1 MGPSRGACA
10 AARRHPPVTR
20 ETGDPVHL
28 TTTFTPWS
36 AHDTRLILSCLLGL
50 AVIIVAISALKL
62 APFLAILVGTF
73 AAGFTAGLPLDAV
86 ASAFSKGAGALLGD
100 VGIIIALGA
109 MLGALMADSGAA
121 DRLVTTIL
129 EHATPR
135 RLPWMM
141 ALVALIIGLPLFFE
155 VGLVMMV
162 PIIFVMARRSQQ
174 PILRV
179 AIPALAGMT
188 TLHALLP
195 PHPGPLIAV
204 AALHA
209 DLGITLGLGLIVAI
223 PAVILAGPLYGNLLA
238 KHMQIAEPEEM
249 GKLFRSDTTQSE
261 APGFAISLIT
271 ILLPVVLMLGR
282 TVAKLLL
289 APDTLLFDTLN
300 FLGEPL
306 IALGLTVLFAIV
318 ALGWSRGMPRERVGA
333 ILRRSLPP
341 IAALLLTIGAG
352 GGLKQTLVAAG
363 ISTTIGKIAVG
374 AHLPLV
380 LLAWLIAV
388 ALRQATGSATV
399 ATTTT
404 AGIVA
409 PVVAGLTATHNSLIA
424 LAIGAGSVFFCHVN
438 DAGFWMVREYF
449 GLQLKQT
456 VFVWSI
462 LQTIV
467 SVVGLA
473 LTLVLWGVMT

>member
-1 MGPSRGACA
+1 M
-10 AARRHPPVTR
+10 HTM
-20 ETGDPVHL
+20 
-28 TTTFTPWS
+28 TTLAPW
-36 AHDTRLILSCLLGL
+36 APHDTQLILSCLVG
-50 AVIIVAISALKL
+50 IVLIVVGISVLKI
-62 APFLAILVGTF
+62 APFLSILVGAF
-73 AAGFTAGLPLDAV
+73 AAGSCAGLPLGAI
-86 ASAFSKGAGALLGD
+86 SGAFTKGAGTLLGD
-100 VGIIIALGA
+100 IGLILALGS
-109 MLGALMADSGAA
+109 MLGALMAESGAA

-129 EHATPR
+129 RHATPR
-135 RLPWMM
+135 TLPWFM
-141 ALVALIIGLPLFFE
+141 ALVALVVGLPLFFE

-162 PIIFVMARRSQQ
+162 PIIFVMARRSGQ
-174 PILRV
+174 PILRI

-209 DLGITLGLGLIVAI
+209 DLGLTMGLDFIVAL
-223 PAVILAGPLYGNLLA
+223 PVVILAGPMYGEWLS
-238 KHMQIAEPEEM
+238 KRMTVVPTEEM
-249 GKLFRSDTTQSE
+249 EHLYAHTDRDDA
-261 APGFAISLIT
+261 APSFALSLAT
-271 ILLPVVLMLGR
+271 ILMPVVLMLGR
-282 TVAKLLL
+282 TVSKVLL
-289 APDTLLFDTLN
+289 APHSAAAEALD

-306 IALGLTVLFAIV
+306 AALGITVLFAIV
-318 ALGWSRGMPRERVGA
+318 ALGWGQGMPRERVGNV
-333 ILRRSLPP
+333 LRKSLPP

-352 GGLKQTLVAAG
+352 GGLKQTLVLAG
-363 ISTTIGKIAVG
+363 ISSTIGKIAVG
-374 AHLPLV
+374 AHLPLI

-409 PVVAGLTATHNSLIA
+409 PVALGLSPVHTSLMA

-449 GLQLKQT
+449 GLKLKQT
-456 VFVWSI
+456 VMVWSI

-473 LTLVLWGVMT
+473 LTFTLWSVLS

>member
-1 MGPSRGACA
+1 MESLATLSA
-10 AARRHPPVTR
+10 
-20 ETGDPVHL
+20 
-28 TTTFTPWS
+28 WS
-36 AHDTRLILSCLLGL
+36 FHDTRLILSCVLGL
-50 AVIIVAISALKL
+50 ALIIILISVLKL
-62 APFLAILVGTF
+62 APFLSILVGTF
-73 AAGFTAGLPLDAV
+73 AAGFAAGVPLEGV

-109 MLGALMADSGAA
+109 MLGALMAESGAA
-121 DRLVTTIL
+121 DRLVSTL
-129 EHATPR
+129 LDHSTPR
-135 RLPWMM
+135 TLPWMM
-141 ALVALIIGLPLFFE
+141 SLVAVIIGLPLFFE

-174 PILRV
+174 PILRI

-204 AALHA
+204 SALHA
-209 DLGITLGLGLIVAI
+209 DLGITLGLGVLVAI
-223 PAVILAGPLYGNLLA
+223 PAVILAGPLYGSWLSRR
-238 KHMQIAEPEEM
+238 MQVAEPEDL
-249 GKLFRSDTTQSE
+249 GKLFTSHDPQLA
-261 APGFAISLIT
+261 APGFGVSLLT
-271 ILLPVVLMLGR
+271 ILLPALLMLCR
-282 TVAKLLL
+282 TVAKLALH
-289 APDTLLFDTLN
+289 PDTVAFNVLN

-318 ALGWSRGMPRERVGA
+318 ALGWSRGMARDRVGT
-333 ILRRSLPP
+333 ILRKSLPP
-341 IAALLLTIGAG
+341 IAGLLLTIGAG
-352 GGLKQTLVAAG
+352 GGLKQTLLLAG
-363 ISTTIGKIAVG
+363 ISTTISKIAVG
-374 AHLPLV
+374 AHLPLL

-399 ATTTT
+399 ATTAT

-409 PVVAGLTATHNSLIA
+409 PVVTGLSATHNSLMA

-449 GLQLKQT
+449 GLKLKQT

-467 SVVGLA
+467 SVVGLV
-473 LTLVLWGVMT
+473 LTLALWGVLG

>member
-1 MGPSRGACA
+1 M
-10 AARRHPPVTR
+10 
-20 ETGDPVHL
+20 HL
-28 TTTFTPWS
+28 TTT
-36 AHDTRLILSCLLGL
+36 H
-50 AVIIVAISALKL
+50 
-62 APFLAILVGTF
+62 APFLSILVGTF
-73 AAGFTAGLPLDAV
+73 AAGFSAGLPLEAV
-86 ASAFSKGAGALLGD
+86 AEAFSKGAGALLGD
-100 VGIIIALGA
+100 FGIIIALGA
-109 MLGALMADSGAA
+109 MLGALMAESGAA
-121 DRLVTTIL
+121 DRLVSTIL
-129 EHATPR
+129 KHSTSHT
-135 RLPWMM
+135 LPWMM
-141 ALVALIIGLPLFFE
+141 AAVALIIGLPLFFE

-174 PILRV
+174 PILRI

-204 AALHA
+204 SALHA
-209 DLGITLGLGLIVAI
+209 DLGLIVAI
-223 PAVILAGPLYGNLLA
+223 PAVILAGPLYGMWLA
-238 KHMQIAEPEEM
+238 RRMHVAEPEEL
-249 GKLFRSDTTQSE
+249 GNLFSSHQNTGE
-261 APGFAISLIT
+261 PPGFAILLVT
-271 ILLPVVLMLGR
+271 ILLPLVLMLGR

-289 APDTLLFDTLN
+289 QPATFLFNTLN

-306 IALGLTVLFAIV
+306 VALGLTVLFAIV
-318 ALGWSRGMPRERVGA
+318 ALGWSRDVARERVSG
-333 ILRRSLPP
+333 ILRKSLPP
-341 IAALLLTIGAG
+341 VAALLLTFGAG
-352 GGLKQTLVAAG
+352 GGLKQALVVAG

-374 AHLPLV
+374 AHMPLI

-409 PVVAGLTATHNSLIA
+409 PVVAGLSTTHNSLMA

-456 VFVWSI
+456 VMVWSM

-473 LTLVLWGVMT
+473 LTLVLWTVLT

>member
-1 MGPSRGACA
+1 
-10 AARRHPPVTR
+10 
-20 ETGDPVHL
+20 VHL
-28 TTTFTPWS
+28 PTTLAPWS
-36 AHDTRLILSCLLGL
+36 PHDTQLILSCVLGL
-50 AVIIVAISALKL
+50 TLIIISISVLKL
-62 APFLAILVGTF
+62 APFLSILVGTF
-73 AAGFTAGLPLDAV
+73 AAGFAAGLPLEAV

-109 MLGALMADSGAA
+109 MLGALMAESGAA
-121 DRLVTTIL
+121 DRLVSTIL
-129 EHATPR
+129 EHSSPR

-141 ALVALIIGLPLFFE
+141 ALVAIIIGLPLFFE

-162 PIIFVMARRSQQ
+162 PIIFVMARRSKL
-174 PILRV
+174 PILLI

-204 AALHA
+204 SALHA
-209 DLGITLGLGLIVAI
+209 DLGLTLLLGLIVAV
-223 PAVILAGPLYGNLLA
+223 PAVILAGPVYGVWLS
-238 KHMQIAEPEEM
+238 KRMDVVESEEM
-249 GKLFRSDTTQSE
+249 GKLFSAQQDTAEPPS
-261 APGFAISLIT
+261 FAISLIT
-271 ILLPVVLMLGR
+271 ILLPVLMMLGR

-289 APDTLLFDTLN
+289 KPETFLFDALN

-306 IALGLTVLFAIV
+306 VALGLTVLFAID
-318 ALGWSRGMPRERVGA
+318 ALGWSRGMPRDRVGG
-333 ILRRSLPP
+333 ILRKSLPP

-352 GGLKQTLVAAG
+352 GGLKQALVVAG
-363 ISTTIGKIAVG
+363 ISATVGKIAVG
-374 AHLPLV
+374 AHMPLI

-409 PVVAGLTATHNSLIA
+409 PVVVGLSATHNSLMA

-449 GLQLKQT
+449 GLKLKQT
-456 VFVWSI
+456 VMVWSV

-473 LTLVLWGVMT
+473 LTLIMWNVLS

>member
-1 MGPSRGACA
+1 M
-10 AARRHPPVTR
+10 PVT
-20 ETGDPVHL
+20 
-28 TTTFTPWS
+28 TTLTPWA
-36 AHDTRLILSCLLGL
+36 AHDTQLILSCALGL
-50 AVIIVAISALKL
+50 ALVIIFISVLKL
-62 APFLAILVGTF
+62 APFLSILVGTF
-73 AAGFTAGLPLDAV
+73 AAGFTAGLPLEAV

-109 MLGALMADSGAA
+109 MLGALMAESGAA
-121 DRLVTTIL
+121 DRLVSTIL
-129 EHATPR
+129 AHSTPR
-135 RLPWMM
+135 TLPWMM
-141 ALVALIIGLPLFFE
+141 AVVALLIGLPLFFE

-162 PIIFVMARRSQQ
+162 PIIFVMARRAQQ
-174 PILRV
+174 PILRI

-204 AALHA
+204 SALHA
-209 DLGITLGLGLIVAI
+209 DLGLTLGLGLIVAL
-223 PAVILAGPLYGNLLA
+223 PAVVLAGPLYGIWLS
-238 KHMQIAEPEEM
+238 KRMHVVEPEEM
-249 GKLFRSDTTQSE
+249 GKLFTAEQNGFE
-261 APGFAISLIT
+261 PPGFAISLIT
-271 ILLPVVLMLGR
+271 ILLPVILMLGR

-289 APDTLLFDTLN
+289 EPETLLFETLN

-306 IALGLTVLFAIV
+306 IALGLTVLFAVV
-318 ALGWSRGMPRERVGA
+318 ALGWSRGMARERVGG
-333 ILRRSLPP
+333 ILRKSLPP

-352 GGLKQTLVAAG
+352 GGLKQALVAAG
-363 ISTTIGKIAVG
+363 ISATIGKIAVG
-374 AHLPLV
+374 AHMPLI

-409 PVVAGLTATHNSLIA
+409 PVVAGLSATHNSLMA

-456 VFVWSI
+456 VLVWSV

-473 LTLVLWGVMT
+473 LTLVLWSALT

>member
-1 MGPSRGACA
+1 M
-10 AARRHPPVTR
+10 
-20 ETGDPVHL
+20 HL
-28 TTTFTPWS
+28 TATFTPWS
-36 AHDTRLILSCLLGL
+36 AHDTRLIFSCALGL
-50 AVIIVAISALKL
+50 SIIIVSISALKL
-62 APFLAILVGTF
+62 APFLSILVGTF
-73 AAGFTAGLPLDAV
+73 AAGFSAGLPLEAV

-100 VGIIIALGA
+100 IGIIIALGA

-129 EHATPR
+129 DLSTPR

-141 ALVALIIGLPLFFE
+141 ALVAIIIGLPLFFE

-162 PIIFVMARRSQQ
+162 PIIFVMARRAQQ
-174 PILRV
+174 PILRI

-204 AALHA
+204 SALHA
-209 DLGITLGLGLIVAI
+209 DLGLTLGLGLIVAI
-223 PAVILAGPLYGNLLA
+223 PAVILAGPVYGGWLA
-238 KHMQIAEPEEM
+238 KRMQIAEPDEM
-249 GKLFRSDTTQSE
+249 GKLFRSETASS
-261 APGFAISLIT
+261 ALPGFAISLST

-282 TVAKLLL
+282 TVAKLALEPNTL
-289 APDTLLFDTLN
+289 AHDALD

-306 IALGLTVLFAIV
+306 VALGLTVLFAIV
-318 ALGWSRGMPRERVGA
+318 ALGWSRGMPRERVGG
-333 ILRRSLPP
+333 ILRKSLPP

-352 GGLKQTLVAAG
+352 GGLKQTLVVAG

-374 AHLPLV
+374 AHLPLLV
-380 LLAWLIAV
+380 LAWLIAV

-409 PVVAGLTATHNSLIA
+409 PVVTGLSVTHNSLLA

-467 SVVGLA
+467 SVVGLV
-473 LTLVLWGVMT
+473 LTLALWSVLT